1 MALYSISN
9 KAKIGL
15 NVTVG
20 DFTVIKDDVEIG
32 NNVQIG
38 SNVIVDNGAR
48 ISDNVKLHH
57 GAVIS
62 TIPQDLKFNGEIT
75 TLELG
80 ENTVVREYA
89 TLNRGTAA
97 SGKTVIGKD
106 CLIMAYGHVAHDCVI
121 GNNVIMA
128 NCGTLGGHVEIG
140 DWAIVGGLVAVHQF
154 VKIGPHCILAGFT
167 KAVKDIPPYIMAGGN
182 PMRYEGLNTIGLK
195 RRGFTNEQIDTIKDI
210 FNILYKNGLNIS
222 AAVKK
227 IKETIPAT
235 TETENL
241 LNFISRSTRGILTDN
256 ERQ

>member
-1 MALYSISN
+1 MALNSISN

-38 SNVIVDNGAR
+38 SNVIIDDGAR

-62 TIPQDLKFNGEIT
+62 TIPQDLKYKGEVT

-89 TLNRGTAA
+89 TLNKGTSV
-97 SGKTVIGKD
+97 SGKTMVGRD

-121 GNNVIMA
+121 GNNVIIA
-128 NCGTLGGHVEIG
+128 NSGNLGGHVEVG

-154 VKIGPHCILAGFT
+154 VKIGTHAILAGFT

-182 PMRYEGLNTIGLK
+182 PMRYEGINTIGLK
-195 RRGFTNEQIDTIKDI
+195 RRGFTNEQINKLKE
-210 FNILYKNGLNIS
+210 FYNILYKSGLNIS
-222 AAVKK
+222 DAVKK
-227 IKETIPAT
+227 IKREMIVMPETETI
-235 TETENL
+235 
-241 LNFISRSTRGILTDN
+241 LNFISKSTRGIITDN